1 MSGGVDSSVAAA
13 MLKEQGYEVHGV
25 FVEAYNEPG
34 CRTDQ
39 DNKDALQ
46 VALKLG
52 IPFKVLD
59 LRKEYKE
66 RVVKYFIDEYKQGRT
81 PNPDIICNRDIK
93 FGLLYEYMEQNGY
106 DYLATGHYSRIS
118 CGSTKSE
125 IINSKQILNT
135 KNTNEKYYLQQPV
148 DLSKDQTYFLWQVAR
163 EKLGSILWP
172 LGNVEKSWVRQR
184 ARQLG
189 LPNAD
194 KPDSMGVCMIGELNV
209 RDFLKEKLGTNPG
222 NVIIKIQNPKSKI
235 TNKSINSNSKYK
247 NVLNLGSDQE
257 DNYAVIGRHEGL
269 WFYTIGSRGGWELK
283 PKSEIR
289 NQKVDMT
296 NLPALYVVRKSVMD
310 NTLVVGVR
318 EECYSNELTV
328 DSRQWTGVDMTKK
341 LWVRVRNLGELTAV
355 TKVNGDTVTLE
366 QPIFALAPGQS
377 AVFYESEGVVVG
389 GGIIAE
395 H

>member
-1 MSGGVDSSVAAA
+1 MNSNKVLVGMSGGVDSSVSAA

-39 DNKDALQ
+39 DKKDALQ

-93 FGLLYEYMEQNGY
+93 FGLLYEYMIQNGY
-106 DYLATGHYSRIS
+106 DYLATGHYARITE
-118 CGSTKSE
+118 GKGTR
-125 IINSKQILNT
+125 
-135 KNTNEKYYLQQPV
+135 EKVKKFFVQQPK

-163 EKLGSILWP
+163 EKLEHTLWP

-184 ARQLG
+184 ARELY

-209 RDFLKEKLGTNPG
+209 RDFLKEKLGINPG
-222 NVIIKIQNPKSKI
+222 PVTWKGLE
-235 TNKSINSNSKYK
+235 
-247 NVLNLGSDQE
+247 VGS
-257 DNYAVIGRHEGL
+257 HEGL

-296 NLPALYVVRKSVMD
+296 NLPALYVVRKSVID

-377 AVFYESEGVVVG
+377 AVLYDETGCVVG

-395 H
+395 S

>member
-1 MSGGVDSSVAAA
+1 MISKKVLVGMSGGVDSSVVAT

-39 DNKDALQ
+39 DKKDALQ

-66 RVVKYFIDEYKQGRT
+66 RVVNYFIDEYKQGRT

-93 FGLLYEYMEQNGY
+93 FGLLYEYMIQNGY
-106 DYLATGHYSRIS
+106 DYLATGHYARITEVK
-118 CGSTKSE
+118 GTSE
-125 IINSKQILNT
+125 KVKAFFI
-135 KNTNEKYYLQQPV
+135 QQPK

-163 EKLGSILWP
+163 EKLEHILWP

-184 ARQLG
+184 AHELG

-222 NVIIKIQNPKSKI
+222 PVMWKGVS
-235 TNKSINSNSKYK
+235 
-247 NVLNLGSDQE
+247 VGS
-257 DNYAVIGRHEGL
+257 HEGL
-269 WFYTIGSRGGWELK
+269 WFYTIGSRGGFKINPHAQNESM
-283 PKSEIR
+283 P
-289 NQKVDMT
+289 
-296 NLPALYVVRKSVMD
+296 PLYVVGKEASL

-318 EECYSNELTV
+318 DECYLSSFGLDKLHLNTDNERDL
-328 DSRQWTGVDMTKK
+328 R
-341 LWVRVRNLGELTAV
+341 VRVRNLGELTPV
-355 TKVNGDTVTLE
+355 KEVNGNKASVE
-366 QPIFALAPGQS
+366 EPIFALAPGQS
-377 AVFYESEGVVVG
+377 AVFYDSEGVVVG

>member
-1 MSGGVDSSVAAA
+1 MNSKKVLVGMSGGVDSSVAAS
-13 MLKEQGYEVHGV
+13 MLAEQDYEVHGV
-25 FVEAYNEPG
+25 FVEAYSEPG

-39 DNKDALQ
+39 DKKDALQ

-93 FGLLYEYMEQNGY
+93 FGLLYEYMIQNGY
-106 DYLATGHYSRIS
+106 DYLATGHYARITE
-118 CGSTKSE
+118 GKGTR
-125 IINSKQILNT
+125 
-135 KNTNEKYYLQQPV
+135 EKVKKFFVQQPK

-163 EKLGSILWP
+163 EKLEHTLWP

-184 ARQLG
+184 ARQLD

-222 NVIIKIQNPKSKI
+222 SVMWKGEL
-235 TNKSINSNSKYK
+235 
-247 NVLNLGSDQE
+247 VGS
-257 DNYAVIGRHEGL
+257 HEGL
-269 WFYTIGSRGGWELK
+269 WFYTIGARGGW
-283 PKSEIR
+283 
-289 NQKVDMT
+289 KVNPRSQSTSM
-296 NLPALYVVRKSVMD
+296 PPLYVVRKD
-310 NTLVVGVR
+310 PKLNILEVGER
-318 EECYSNELTV
+318 EECYLDQLTV
-328 DSRQWTGVDMTKK
+328 ESLNLKVKDGKE
-341 LWVRVRNLGELTAV
+341 LWVRVRNLGELTQV
-355 TKVNGDTVTLE
+355 KETVGNKINLTE
-366 QPIFALAPGQS
+366 PIFAVAPGQS
-377 AVFYESEGVVVG
+377 AVFYDKAGCVVG

-395 H
+395 S